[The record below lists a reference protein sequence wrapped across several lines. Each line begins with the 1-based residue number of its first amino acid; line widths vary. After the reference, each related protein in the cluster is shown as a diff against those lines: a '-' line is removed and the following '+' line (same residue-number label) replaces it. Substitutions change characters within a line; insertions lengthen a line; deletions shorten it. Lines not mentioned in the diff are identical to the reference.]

1 MALGEAKSKA
11 RLEFEE
17 CVKRTGRSLDELRSY
32 VNDHPEMK
40 RPFYHVPHTKGVA
53 GTAAQFAL
61 HVGNRMKKDRRRA
74 A

>member
-11 RLEFEE
+11 RSEFES
-17 CVKRTGRSLDELRSY
+17 CVKQTGRSLDELRRY
-32 VNDHPEMK
+32 VDDHPEMK
-40 RPFYHVPHTKGVA
+40 RPFYHVPHVKGIA

-61 HVGNRMKKDRRRA
+61 HVGDRTKSRRHA